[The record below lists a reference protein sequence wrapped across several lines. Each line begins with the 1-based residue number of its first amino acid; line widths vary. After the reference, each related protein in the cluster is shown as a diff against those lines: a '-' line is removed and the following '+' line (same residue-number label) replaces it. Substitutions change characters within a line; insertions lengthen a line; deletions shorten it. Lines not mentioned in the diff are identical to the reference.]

1 MKTMIRTT
9 FMAALILGMAT
20 AFAKEEYKKEDD
32 SSIVLTIDNGVATIT
47 KAGLKKIEVLAQGR
61 ISYDTNSDDPSSQD
75 FLISQEEGVVCPPQI
90 WAQTITDIV
99 KGASRSAIKI
109 ETLYTGS
116 AHRHCKN
123 LGLIDG
129 IYEFSK

>member
-1 MKTMIRTT
+1 
-9 FMAALILGMAT
+9 MAALILGMATT

-32 SSIVLTIDNGVATIT
+32 RSIVLTLENGVATIT
-47 KAGLKKIEVLAQGR
+47 KAGSKKSEILAQGR

-75 FLISQEEGVVCPPQI
+75 FLISQEEGVICPPQI

-109 ETLYTGS
+109 ETGS

-123 LGLIDG
+123 LGIDG